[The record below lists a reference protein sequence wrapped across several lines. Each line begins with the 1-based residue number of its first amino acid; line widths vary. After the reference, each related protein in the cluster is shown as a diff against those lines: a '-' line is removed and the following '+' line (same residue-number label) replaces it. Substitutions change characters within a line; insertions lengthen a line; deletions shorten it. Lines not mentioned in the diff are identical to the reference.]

1 MDLGSGSA
9 EDGTLSTGA
18 IRSIDTGVFVGNVL
32 SAVSSVLISDTGV
45 YEVVTGELVTS

>member
-9 EDGTLSTGA
+9 EEGTLSTGV
-18 IRSIDTGVFVGNVL
+18 IRTVDTGVFVGSVL
-32 SAVSSVLISDTGV
+32 SAVPSVLISDTGV

>member
-9 EDGTLSTGA
+9 KGALPTGT
-18 IRSIDTGVFVGNVL
+18 IRSVDTGVFVGSVP
-32 SAVSSVLISDTGV
+32 SAATSDLISDTGV